1 MGAEPIDGNV
11 LERRR
16 RFHTFDAKFSKQTE
30 RRRAEELRGEFD
42 GEAIDGPGPKER
54 RQHRAPPFDEKALDP
69 RAAERCERR
78 GHAGAIGEGAIC
90 RDGEGARGSLRSTP
104 IPRDDEEPRMPVQGA
119 LRRPLLAPKKNN
131 RLKLFIFWT
140 SKRRVI
146 ATDGS
151 GADEDGVV
159 GATERARMGMP
170 FRAAQV
176 GAAIGV
182 RNPTVKSHCNMHG
195 NERAIQQVPDASG
208 FRPDMCA

>member
-1 MGAEPIDGNV
+1 
-11 LERRR
+11 
-16 RFHTFDAKFSKQTE
+16 
-30 RRRAEELRGEFD
+30 
-42 GEAIDGPGPKER
+42 
-54 RQHRAPPFDEKALDP
+54 
-69 RAAERCERR
+69 
-78 GHAGAIGEGAIC
+78 
-90 RDGEGARGSLRSTP
+90 
-104 IPRDDEEPRMPVQGA
+104 MPVQGA

-131 RLKLFIFWT
+131 CLKLFIFWT